1 MRTDRCGC
9 DAAVSD
15 ITGIMPVINDG
26 LADSL
31 CYRQHAIQ
39 NPRYLLIY

>member
-9 DAAVSD
+9 DAADSE

-26 LADSL
+26 QADSL
-31 CYRQHAIQ
+31 CYRLHAIQ
-39 NPRYLLIY
+39 GSIWI